1 MNRALTLI
9 AALAVAP
16 LATAPLALAAQGAST
31 RNTESFDR
39 TKVPALGKSPVLKL
53 PTVEKGALANG
64 VGIQLVAQHEVPIVQ
79 ITLVIDGGSRLDA
92 AQPGLAAFSARL
104 LTEGAGSRDANA
116 LQSELAFLGAS
127 LFAGASNDYFSVSLN
142 VPKRSL
148 GAALDLMAD
157 VALRP
162 TFKASEVKKQ
172 RDLLLASILQRK
184 DQPTQLAAIAF
195 NQLMFPAG
203 HPYHNPSSGDSVTV
217 ATLDSAKVRAFYSGA
232 FVPSRAKFV
241 VVGDIA
247 LGEVKPMLEARFG
260 KWTAGAPL
268 PVPAA
273 TGKAVSNEQVKVY
286 LVDKPGAAQS
296 VIYVGAPGADR
307 LSPDYPALMVMNT
320 ILGGSF
326 SSRLNSNLRETK
338 GYTYGISSGFRWSPI
353 PGPFAIS
360 SSVRTNVTDSSLVEI
375 FKEIKAIRDVPVDAA
390 ELTRA
395 KNYEALALPG
405 RFETN
410 GQIAGQF
417 VSLGTFGLPLSS
429 VSELGPK
436 INAVTSADVQR
447 VARQY
452 VPVDKVTVLIVGDL
466 AKIRAG
472 VEALHLGPSQ
482 VIEVSQIVK

>member
-1 MNRALTLI
+1 M
-9 AALAVAP
+9 P
-16 LATAPLALAAQGAST
+16 L
-31 RNTESFDR
+31 
-39 TKVPALGKSPVLKL
+39 
-53 PTVEKGALANG
+53 
-64 VGIQLVAQHEVPIVQ
+64 VQ

-92 AQPGLAAFSARL
+92 ARPGLAAFAARL

-127 LFAGASNDYFSVSLN
+127 LNAAAAGDYFSISLN

-148 GAALDLMAD
+148 SAALDLMAD

-162 TFKASEVKKQ
+162 SYKASEVRKQ

-184 DQPTQLAAIAF
+184 DQPTQVAALAF

-203 HPYHNPSSGDSVTV
+203 HPYHNPAGGDSVTV
-217 ATLDSAKVRAFYSGA
+217 AAFDSAKVRAFYSGA

-241 VVGDIA
+241 VVGDISLA
-247 LGEVKPMLEARFG
+247 EIKPMLDARFG
-260 KWTAGAPL
+260 AWKGGTPL
-268 PVPAA
+268 PIPAV
-273 TGKAVSNEQVKVY
+273 TGKATSNDQMKVY

-307 LSPDYPALMVMNT
+307 LSADYPAILVMNT

-326 SSRLNSNLRETK
+326 SSRLNQNLREAK
-338 GYTYGISSGFRWSPI
+338 GYTYGISSSFRWAPV
-353 PGPFAIS
+353 PGAFAVS
-360 SSVRTNVTDSSLVEI
+360 SSVRTNVTDSSLIEI
-375 FKEIKAIRDVPVDAA
+375 FKEIRSLRDTPVPES
-390 ELTRA
+390 ELVRA

-417 VSLGTFGLPLSS
+417 VTLGTFGLSLSS
-429 VSELGPK
+429 VSELGPR
-436 INAVTSADVQR
+436 INAVTAADVQR
-447 VARQY
+447 TARQY
-452 VPVDKVTVLIVGDL
+452 VPVDKLTVLIVGDL

-472 VEALHLGPSQ
+472 VDALKLGPSS
-482 VIEVSQIVK
+482 VIEVSQIVR

>member
-1 MNRALTLI
+1 MNRIVMKRVI
-9 AALAVAP
+9 AAALVA
-16 LATAPLALAAQGAST
+16 APFTLLAQGAKGASST
-31 RNTESFDR
+31 DAFDR
-39 TKVPALGKSPVLKL
+39 TKVPALGKTPTLKL
-53 PTVEKGALANG
+53 PAVEKGALANG
-64 VGIQLVAQHEVPIVQ
+64 VGIQLVGQHEVPLVQ

-92 AQPGLAAFSARL
+92 KQPGLAAFAARL

-116 LQSELAFLGAS
+116 LQSELGFLGAS
-127 LFAGASNDYFSVSLN
+127 LFASASSDYFSVSLN

-162 TFKASEVKKQ
+162 TYKASEVRKQ

-195 NQLMFPAG
+195 SQLMFPDG
-203 HPYHNPSSGDSVTV
+203 HPYHNPAGGDSATV
-217 ATLDSAKVRAFYSGA
+217 ATLDSAKVRAFYNGA
-232 FVPSRAKFV
+232 FTPTRAKFV
-241 VVGDIA
+241 VVGDISLA
-247 LGEVKPMLEARFG
+247 EVKPMLEARFG
-260 KWTAGAPL
+260 TWKGGSAL
-268 PVPAA
+268 PIPAV
-273 TGKAVSNEQVKVY
+273 TSKAVSNEQVKVY

-326 SSRLNSNLRETK
+326 SSRLNQNLREAK
-338 GYTYGISSGFRWSPI
+338 GYTYGINSGFRWSPV
-353 PGPFAIS
+353 PGPFVIS

-375 FKEIKAIRDVPVDAA
+375 FKEIKALRDVPVDGV

-395 KNYEALALPG
+395 KNYEALAIPG

-429 VSELGPK
+429 VSALGTQ

-447 VARQY
+447 VAKQY
-452 VPVDKVTVLIVGDL
+452 VPADKVTVLIVGDL
-466 AKIRAG
+466 AKVRAG

>member
-1 MNRALTLI
+1 VKRILMNRLV
-9 AALAVAP
+9 AVA
-16 LATAPLALAAQGAST
+16 LVAAPTVAGAQGTKNADA
-31 RNTESFDR
+31 FDR
-39 TKVPALGKSPVLKL
+39 AQVPALGKTPTLKL
-53 PTVEKGALANG
+53 PAVEKGALANG
-64 VGIQLVAQHEVPIVQ
+64 VGIQLVGQHEVPLVQ

-92 AQPGLAAFSARL
+92 KQPGLAAFAARL

-116 LQSELAFLGAS
+116 LQSELGFLGAS
-127 LFAGASNDYFSVSLN
+127 LFANASSDYFSVSLN

-162 TFKASEVKKQ
+162 TYKASEVRKQ

-195 NQLMFPAG
+195 SQLMFPEG
-203 HPYHNPSSGDSVTV
+203 HPYHRPAAGDSVSV
-217 ATLDSAKVRAFYSGA
+217 AGLDSAKVRAFYEGA
-232 FVPSRAKFV
+232 FVPSRAKLV
-241 VVGDIA
+241 VVGDVSLA
-247 LGEVKPMLEARFG
+247 EVKPMLDARFG
-260 KWTAGAPL
+260 AWKGGSAL
-268 PVPAA
+268 PIPAV
-273 TGKAVSNEQVKVY
+273 TSKAVSNEQVKVY

-307 LSPDYPALMVMNT
+307 LSKDYPALMVMNT
-320 ILGGSF
+320 LLGGSF
-326 SSRLNSNLRETK
+326 SSRLNQNLREAK
-338 GYTYGISSGFRWSPI
+338 GYTYGINSGFRWSPI
-353 PGPFAIS
+353 PGPFVIS

-375 FKEIKAIRDVPVDAA
+375 FKEIKALRDTPVDAT

-395 KNYEALALPG
+395 KNYEALAIPG

-429 VSELGPK
+429 VSALGGQ

-447 VARQY
+447 VVKQY
-452 VPVDKVTVLIVGDL
+452 VPADKVTVLIVGDL